1 VTSIEGKSKVV
12 VTMATTQEAVDRE
25 KKKTF
30 D

>member
-1 VTSIEGKSKVV
+1 VTSIEGKSKEV
-12 VTMATTQEAVDRE
+12 VTMTTTQEAVDRE